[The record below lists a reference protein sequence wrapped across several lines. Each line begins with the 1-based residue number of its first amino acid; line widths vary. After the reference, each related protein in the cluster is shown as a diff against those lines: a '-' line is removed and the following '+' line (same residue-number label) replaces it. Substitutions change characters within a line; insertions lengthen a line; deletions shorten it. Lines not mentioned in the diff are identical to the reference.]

1 MRPPVAS
8 DAPDPGRAAPWRG
21 ALATVAIPASRMPP
35 LGSMERMPNSATD
48 PDVGRALVAL
58 ARTAGDPRACEH
70 KRGYLRHLP
79 MGTVVDIG
87 CGEGVL
93 LDVARA
99 SGRRVLG
106 IDSDAAAV
114 DMARGRGHEVLH
126 GDALELL
133 QQLARQGVL
142 WDGAVLA
149 HVVEHHEP
157 ARALALLRAIAAI
170 LRPGG
175 VLVLATPNCA
185 NYIVQSELFWL
196 DPTHLR
202 PYPRL
207 LVERLAD
214 QAGFVVVESYLDPAT
229 RPVRSWWRA
238 ALAQVRS
245 WLSGVDKSSPLD
257 LVVVGRRR

>member
-8 DAPDPGRAAPWRG
+8 DAPDPRPAAPWRG